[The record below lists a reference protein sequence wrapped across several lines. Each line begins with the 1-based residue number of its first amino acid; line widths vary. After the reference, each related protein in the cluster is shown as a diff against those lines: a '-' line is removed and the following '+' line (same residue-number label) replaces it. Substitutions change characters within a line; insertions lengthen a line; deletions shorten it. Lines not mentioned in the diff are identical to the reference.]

1 MQGWWAN
8 PGGAWAAHDC
18 WFLNRKKDYTDGRF
32 SQVVSNAL
40 DMKLRDD
47 LERLKK
53 IRLLFQ
59 HILVLDYC
67 YVKPLS
73 IHTTILGEDI
83 VEH

>member
-1 MQGWWAN
+1 
-8 PGGAWAAHDC
+8 
-18 WFLNRKKDYTDGRF
+18 
-32 SQVVSNAL
+32 
-40 DMKLRDD
+40 MKLKDD